1 MLAILGSENSPSCY
15 VSYIYSNKGME
26 NRMGLFMEK
35 LSSKIINF
43 KIPMIGINRKYI
55 SESLKSLELLIEKA
69 ENN

>member
-1 MLAILGSENSPSCY
+1 
-15 VSYIYSNKGME
+15 ME